1 MFSNLQV
8 CTIYLVNYY
17 IRKLAHVSV
26 LLLSSKHKIV
36 KSKFL
41 VKKFPKLVKSVKNV
55 TNVAGF
61 YLVCYKGTLTWLV

>member
-17 IRKLAHVSV
+17 IRKLAHESV

-41 VKKFPKLVKSVKNV
+41 VKKSQKLVKSVKNV
-55 TNVAGF
+55 TNAAYF